1 MGYTDV
7 GYLSDPHNAISQTG
21 YVFLCGGT
29 AISWKSAKQM
39 MVATSRNHL
48 EIIALFEAAK
58 ECTWLRRITQRVQN
72 ERGINT
78 VNSPAIIFEDNAV
91 CVAQIQMGNV
101 KSNITKHI

>member
-1 MGYTDV
+1 VWWYCD
-7 GYLSDPHNAISQTG
+7 
-21 YVFLCGGT
+21 FLEIDEANDGGNLDEPL
-29 AISWKSAKQM
+29 K
-39 MVATSRNHL
+39 
-48 EIIALFEAAK
+48 IIALFEAAK